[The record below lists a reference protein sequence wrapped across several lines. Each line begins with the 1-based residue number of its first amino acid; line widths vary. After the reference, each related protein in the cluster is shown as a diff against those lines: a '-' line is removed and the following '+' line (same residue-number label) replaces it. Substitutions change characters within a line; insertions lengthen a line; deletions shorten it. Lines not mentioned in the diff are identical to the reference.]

1 MTLLAAVLAACAVAL
16 AMSPSRRASGR
27 GVRIAP
33 ARQGRL
39 GRPAGPARQG
49 RHGRPAGPLLLRIAC
64 VATGVVL
71 VFVIGGIVGV
81 AVGGAIALL
90 GPRLLATLESR
101 AQRQRRVDLER
112 QMPATAD
119 LLAACLAA
127 GATPV
132 EATRAVASAIGDP
145 IATPLRRLSGALD
158 LGADPV
164 TAWSA
169 LASEASLRPIARA
182 ASRSAETG
190 APLATLLIAVADE
203 QRDAMRARAA
213 AAARAAGVRSVAPL
227 VACFLPAFILVGI
240 VPVVAS
246 LALPLLQ

>member
-1 MTLLAAVLAACAVAL
+1 VTLLAAVLAAWAVAF
-16 AMSPSRRASGR
+16 AISPSGQASRRGARLTSAR
-27 GVRIAP
+27 PAVP

-39 GRPAGPARQG
+39 GRPAGP
-49 RHGRPAGPLLLRIAC
+49 LLMRIAC
-64 VATGVVL
+64 VATGVLL
-71 VFVIGGIVGV
+71 VFVIGGVAGV
-81 AVGGAIALL
+81 VVGGVTALW
-90 GPRLLATLESR
+90 GPRLLSVLESR
-101 AQRQRRVDLER
+101 SQRQRRIDLER

-132 EATRAVASAIGDP
+132 EATRAVAQAIGDP
-145 IATPLRRLSGALD
+145 IATPLRRLTGALD

-164 TAWSA
+164 NAWST
-169 LASEASLRPIARA
+169 LASEATLRPMARA
-182 ASRSAETG
+182 VSRSAETG
-190 APLATLLIAVADE
+190 APLAALLTAVSDD

>member
-1 MTLLAAVLAACAVAL
+1 M
-16 AMSPSRRASGR
+16 
-27 GVRIAP
+27 
-33 ARQGRL
+33 
-39 GRPAGPARQG
+39 
-49 RHGRPAGPLLLRIAC
+49 
-64 VATGVVL
+64 VL
-71 VFVIGGIVGV
+71 VFVVGGIVGV

-132 EATRAVASAIGDP
+132 EATRAVARAIGDP
-145 IATPLRRLSGALD
+145 IATPLRRLTGALD

>member
-39 GRPAGPARQG
+39 GRPAGP
-49 RHGRPAGPLLLRIAC
+49 LLIRIAC

-132 EATRAVASAIGDP
+132 EATRAVARAIGDP
-145 IATPLRRLSGALD
+145 IATPLRRLTGALD

>member
-49 RHGRPAGPLLLRIAC
+49 RLGRPAGPLLIRIAC

-71 VFVIGGIVGV
+71 VLVIGGIVGV

-132 EATRAVASAIGDP
+132 EATRAVARAIGDP
-145 IATPLRRLSGALD
+145 IATPLRRLTGALD

>member
-1 MTLLAAVLAACAVAL
+1 MTLLAAVLAAWAVSL
-16 AMSPSRRASGR
+16 AISPSRRVSGR
-27 GVRIAP
+27 GVRISSA
-33 ARQGRL
+33 
-39 GRPAGPARQG
+39 
-49 RHGRPAGPLLLRIAC
+49 RPAGPLLIRIAC
-64 VATGVVL
+64 VAMGVVL
-71 VFVIGGIVGV
+71 VFVIGGIAGV
-81 AVGGAIALL
+81 AVGGATALW
-90 GPRLLATLESR
+90 GPRLLASLESR

-132 EATRAVASAIGDP
+132 EATRAVARAIGDP
-145 IATPLRRLSGALD
+145 IATPLRRLTGALD

>member
-39 GRPAGPARQG
+39 GRPAGP
-49 RHGRPAGPLLLRIAC
+49 LLIRIAC

-71 VFVIGGIVGV
+71 VFVISGIVGV

-132 EATRAVASAIGDP
+132 EATRAVARAIGDP
-145 IATPLRRLSGALD
+145 IATPLRRLTGALD